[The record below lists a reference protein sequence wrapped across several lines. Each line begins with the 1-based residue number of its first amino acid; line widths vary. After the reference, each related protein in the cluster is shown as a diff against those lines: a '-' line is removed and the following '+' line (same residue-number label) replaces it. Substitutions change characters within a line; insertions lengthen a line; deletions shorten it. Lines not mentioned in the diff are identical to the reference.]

1 MYSSQDLNAALLGI
15 TATEWPLDVGIVYQV
30 HLSVFMFVS
39 LHKYSLND
47 CCAAPQRCL
56 FNIPYIYIEHV
67 IQQFTIVCD
76 CTARQEI
83 IVE

>member
-47 CCAAPQRCL
+47 CCT
-56 FNIPYIYIEHV
+56 NMPYIYIEHV